1 MDSAMNKAI
10 TVGVGIFI
18 TLIIVTGVFA
28 VITQINNIYAQV
40 YNLDTNLNSRFDEF
54 TKYDNADK
62 TGVDMINAA
71 NKFYNENLN
80 MNKIKAILHNKVLLN
95 MVNKNYP
102 YDKIIVDEFTPA
114 RNYYGYLTEVKD
126 KVTNITFVQKAES
139 KCLSVAV
146 SSIIA
151 RYIFLKLIHEMST
164 ELGSDIPKG
173 AGLQVDEF
181 ARKIVKEKG
190 MNALSK
196 YVKLNFKNTNKIRE

>member
-71 NKFYNENLN
+71 NKFYNENLVIVEYN
-80 MNKIKAILHNKVLLN
+80 GRKLN
-95 MVNKNYP
+95 DDAGLEYLEIQLSRDRIT
-102 YDKIIVDEFTPA
+102 YDMRLYSTIETVEENRLEKT
-114 RNYYGYLTEVKD
+114 K
-126 KVTNITFVQKAES
+126 ITFKD
-139 KCLSVAV
+139 
-146 SSIIA
+146 
-151 RYIFLKLIHEMST
+151 H
-164 ELGSDIPKG
+164 
-173 AGLQVDEF
+173 
-181 ARKIVKEKG
+181 
-190 MNALSK
+190 
-196 YVKLNFKNTNKIRE
+196 